1 MPGLF
6 AGLDAGLCLFQ
17 RPRTSPLQYV
27 PKRRNGQKM
36 GDRAF
41 TDVDDAQEASQQ
53 LWRVSPK
60 IPLPGGQ
67 RPATDVAVKLNHV
80 LPSQADASRGN
91 EVHRRG
97 LMLVPGLAANH
108 E

>member
-6 AGLDAGLCLFQ
+6 PGFTRGPLYLQ
-17 RPRTSPLQYV
+17 RPRASPVQYV

-36 GDRAF
+36 ADRAF

-53 LWRVSPK
+53 LWRVPRKS
-60 IPLPGGQ
+60 PLPGRQ

-91 EVHRRG
+91 EGASSGAVVGAWSRG
-97 LMLVPGLAANH
+97 KQ
-108 E
+108 